1 MLNCLIADDNIYY
14 AKHLIEQ
21 INSKNEDVRVVN
33 ISIDGEE
40 TLKILNESNDI
51 DIFLLDLKMP
61 KLNGNDVLRMLNEE
75 RKEKYENSCLV
86 ISAEPELAMKLSKDN
101 SIIYSIIMKS
111 QYDSIALKINE
122 LIELKRETK
131 KENNLKKK
139 ILYELQYLGFN
150 IAHIGTKYMN
160 DAIYYIIKEK
170 NGEINNLKKEVYPI
184 IAKMNKVNANN
195 IKQNIIR
202 ANETMYYMCENK
214 KLKEYFFLQ
223 DESKPNTKMIINT
236 IITKIIY

>member
-131 KENNLKKK
+131 KRE
-139 ILYELQYLGFN
+139 
-150 IAHIGTKYMN
+150 
-160 DAIYYIIKEK
+160 
-170 NGEINNLKKEVYPI
+170 
-184 IAKMNKVNANN
+184 
-195 IKQNIIR
+195 
-202 ANETMYYMCENK
+202 
-214 KLKEYFFLQ
+214 
-223 DESKPNTKMIINT
+223 
-236 IITKIIY
+236 

>member
-75 RKEKYENSCLV
+75 RKEK
-86 ISAEPELAMKLSKDN
+86 
-101 SIIYSIIMKS
+101 
-111 QYDSIALKINE
+111 
-122 LIELKRETK
+122 
-131 KENNLKKK
+131 
-139 ILYELQYLGFN
+139 
-150 IAHIGTKYMN
+150 
-160 DAIYYIIKEK
+160 
-170 NGEINNLKKEVYPI
+170 
-184 IAKMNKVNANN
+184 
-195 IKQNIIR
+195 
-202 ANETMYYMCENK
+202 
-214 KLKEYFFLQ
+214 
-223 DESKPNTKMIINT
+223 
-236 IITKIIY
+236 